1 MNVDTLEEK
10 PAENTVVNMIKT
22 KRSIRRE
29 EPNCSVETEAEKFAV
44 AQKGKIVYNTSQKG

>member
-1 MNVDTLEEK
+1 MIYLL
-10 PAENTVVNMIKT
+10 NMIKT

-44 AQKGKIVYNTSQKG
+44 AQKGKIVYNISKKG